1 MTRAAIYAR
10 ASSEGQ
16 VASSIPAQ
24 EDACREHAAKLGL
37 DVVAVFKDEGLSAF
51 KDVERPAF
59 DAMKAA
65 AQNGEYDVLVVWNT
79 DRLSRKT
86 GNKGVLFLRYE
97 LAEYDV
103 SIASVTQPNI
113 EDAFAADVMA
123 LFEDHRAH
131 SQSKTT
137 AENVKRGIK
146 QRMSKGLPPGR
157 APFGYRLVDGA
168 MVPDPDRAPVVV
180 RVFNE
185 YSDGKSQQAI
195 ALDLERDGVPTAAGK
210 HWRQAQVRAM
220 LRNPVYVGRLRT
232 ADGEV
237 TGSHK
242 PLVSDELFDAAQAR
256 MTPRGPNATKGR
268 DSKTH
273 LLSKMLVCTCGET
286 MLTRGESSTSRH
298 KATYFCPRAN
308 GRVAGECDTKPIHRE
323 LVDSVILSHFHD
335 HGVDLE
341 ATKAALAAKRDAD
354 LTMLRTTASVTARIA
369 GEKADAV
376 DRIRADYKAGKITA
390 DEWREFKAELEDDRD
405 AAEARAAEAKA
416 VLEAAEV
423 EPLPDVEARVAAELE
438 AVRQAVANG
447 TASDDVPSQR
457 AHLQRVFKRVHLV
470 KTPAGWPDEWMHEPD
485 DPRGHI
491 MLGKSGY
498 TLHLELRPEV
508 VTGYDGDE
516 DDGFVPLVKRVPMG
530 GDFDSHGVSC
540 LYFWPHPI
548 QVARAA

>member
-1 MTRAAIYAR
+1 MTRAAVYAR

-24 EDACREHAAKLGL
+24 EDACREHAASLGL

-51 KDVERPAF
+51 KDVERPGF
-59 DAMKAA
+59 DAMKRA
-65 AQNGEYDVLVVWNT
+65 AQNGEFDTLVVWNT

-146 QRMSKGLPPGR
+146 QRMNKGLPPGR
-157 APFGYRLVDGA
+157 APYGYRLVDGA

-185 YSDGKSQQAI
+185 YGDGKSQQAI

-220 LRNPVYVGRLRT
+220 LRNPAYVGRLRT

-237 TGSHK
+237 TGSHE
-242 PLVSDELFDAAQAR
+242 PLVTDELFDAAQAR
-256 MTPRGPNATKGR
+256 MTKRGPNSTKGR

-273 LLSKMLVCTCGET
+273 LVAKMLVCTCGET
-286 MLTRGESSTSRH
+286 MLTRGVSRSSRH

-323 LVDSVILSHFHD
+323 LVDNVILSHFHD
-335 HGVDLE
+335 HGVDIE
-341 ATKAALAAKRDAD
+341 ATKAALSARREAD
-354 LTMLRTTASVTARIA
+354 LTMLRTTANVTARLA
-369 GEKADAV
+369 QDKAEAV
-376 DRIRADYKAGKITA
+376 GRIRADYMAGKITA
-390 DEWREFKAELEDDRD
+390 DEWREFRDELEAERD
-405 AAEARAAEAKA
+405 AAAERAAEARAN
-416 VLEAAEV
+416 LEAAEA
-423 EPLPDVEARVAAELE
+423 EPMPDVEARVMAELE
-438 AVRQAVANG
+438 AVREAVANG

-470 KTPAGWPDEWMHEPD
+470 KTPAGWPDEWLHDPT
-485 DPRGHI
+485 DPRGHL
-491 MLGKSGY
+491 MLGKTGY

-508 VTGYDGDE
+508 ITGYEDEVDG
-516 DDGFVPLVKRVPMG
+516 VMPLVKRVPSG
-530 GDFDSHGVSC
+530 GGFDSHGVPC
-540 LYFWPHPI
+540 LYFWPHPLEI
-548 QVARAA
+548 ARAA